1 MTHTLTYR
9 IHEVAPYIN
18 WIYFF
23 HAWGFPPRF
32 AAISRIH
39 GCDACRAGW
48 LAEFP
53 EEERAR
59 AAEAM
64 QLFKDANRMLA
75 QLDGDF
81 HTHVR
86 FGLYPA
92 CSDGDDLLLTDPE
105 QEGRTLRLAL
115 LRQQHTTKPDEPYLC
130 LSDFVRPLSQGISDI
145 VGVFAATVDADMEPV
160 SYTHL
165 TLPTIA

>member
-92 CSDGDDLLLTDPE
+92 CSDGDDLLLTDPNRRSVRFASPCCANNTPRN
-105 QEGRTLRLAL
+105 RTSLIFAFRIS
-115 LRQQHTTKPDEPYLC
+115 Y
-130 LSDFVRPLSQGISDI
+130 VRCRK
-145 VGVFAATVDADMEPV
+145 A
-160 SYTHL
+160 Y
-165 TLPTIA
+165 PTP

>member
-53 EEERAR
+53 EEEKGAGGRGHAAIQRCQPHVGTVGRRFPHPRTFRAISG
-59 AAEAM
+59 
-64 QLFKDANRMLA
+64 LFGR
-75 QLDGDF
+75 
-81 HTHVR
+81 R
-86 FGLYPA
+86 RPA
-92 CSDGDDLLLTDPE
+92 SYRP
-105 QEGRTLRLAL
+105 RTGGAHASPRLAAPTTHHETGRAL
-115 LRQQHTTKPDEPYLC
+115 SLPFGFRTSAVARHIRHRRCFRGYGRCGHGTSLRN
-130 LSDFVRPLSQGISDI
+130 RRIRR
-145 VGVFAATVDADMEPV
+145 
-160 SYTHL
+160 
-165 TLPTIA
+165 